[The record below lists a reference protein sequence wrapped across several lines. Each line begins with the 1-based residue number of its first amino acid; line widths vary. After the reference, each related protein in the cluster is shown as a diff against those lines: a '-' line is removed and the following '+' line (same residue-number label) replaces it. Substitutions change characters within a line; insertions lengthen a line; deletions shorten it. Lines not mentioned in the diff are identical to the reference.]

1 MDETTNRATA
11 APATETATEAEAAPM
26 AATASEAEAAT
37 GAVTAP
43 KAAGTAKQTVHFPS
57 SDGTST
63 ISGYLWMPDLA
74 DGAQPRALVQ
84 LVHGMSEHA
93 GRYDDFARFLTGA
106 GFAVCANDHIGHGGS
121 ASGDGYGYL
130 PPDTG
135 VQVMLKDVDAMRRTA
150 RERVGADVPYF
161 IFGHSMGSLVV
172 RAYIAYF
179 GAGVAG
185 AVVCGTADKPAIV
198 PLFGQGLISA
208 AALFRGWH
216 AKATF
221 FNNLANRTYTKE
233 FRHENSPLAWISRNA
248 ENVRAY
254 IADEITGFT
263 ITLGASYTLMKL
275 GRIAMSHGT
284 ARRVPRDLP
293 VLFIA
298 GAQDPVGDNGRDV
311 ERAERRLHRAGVE
324 NVGLILY
331 GEMRHEIL
339 NETGHALVYADVA
352 AWIEEVLVESAARV
366 AGAAG
371 ATAATDPGNPAAL
384 SEANGREA

>member
-1 MDETTNRATA
+1 MAVMDETTNIPTAATA
-11 APATETATEAEAAPM
+11 AMTTAMPTTATTD
-26 AATASEAEAAT
+26 ATTTEP
-37 GAVTAP
+37 AP
-43 KAAGTAKQTVHFPS
+43 KAAGPAKQTVHFPS
-57 SDGTST
+57 SDGKST

-74 DGAQPRALVQ
+74 NGARPRALVQ

-121 ASGDGYGYL
+121 ATGDGYGYL

-150 RERVGADVPYF
+150 QERVGADVPYF

-179 GAGVAG
+179 GEGVAG

-198 PLFGQGLISA
+198 PLFGQCLIGA

-352 AWIEEVLVESAARV
+352 AWIEEVLVEDAAQ
-366 AGAAG
+366 AAG
-371 ATAATDPGNPAAL
+371 ATAVTDPGAAR
-384 SEANGREA
+384 GREA